1 MTTRKIF
8 DKMPDFIE
16 SMFNVFNLVNK
27 KAQEQNDKRL
37 KMIALT
43 IYNYTRKMANDND
56 INLLDINLLDINLL
70 DISSKESINLI
81 PIFEYISYNNIILY
95 DFSKIDI
102 NDVDVTKNADLERF
116 VLTHI
121 YYITQK
127 VGLEKFDI

>member
-43 IYNYTRKMANDND
+43 IYNYTRKMANDN
-56 INLLDINLLDINLL
+56 DINLL